1 MPAFKAPCGHVLVPS
16 AICRI
21 DHMEKSR
28 ALREVVWV
36 NWRLRDTS
44 GTRRSAG
51 LRHHVQRVRGVL
63 PRLPTDDCP
72 TYASLRRTDRI
83 DAPQRL
89 AAGVNR
95 DRGARHSP
103 RRGRTICGRL
113 DRRRRAHGNDAAPKR
128 VAFFTRRSCASFARC
143 RVLFQTKTG
152 LPGTGESA
160 KRYFRIASRG
170 QFPCLF
176 HANPNISH

>member
-95 DRGARHSP
+95 ERGARHSP
-103 RRGRTICGRL
+103 RRGRTI
-113 DRRRRAHGNDAAPKR
+113 AAALIVAGVPTEMTR
-128 VAFFTRRSCASFARC
+128 HRNVSHFSLAGHAPVLRDVAFFFRRRLA
-143 RVLFQTKTG
+143 
-152 LPGTGESA
+152 PG
-160 KRYFRIASRG
+160 YRG
-170 QFPCLF
+170 
-176 HANPNISH
+176 IS